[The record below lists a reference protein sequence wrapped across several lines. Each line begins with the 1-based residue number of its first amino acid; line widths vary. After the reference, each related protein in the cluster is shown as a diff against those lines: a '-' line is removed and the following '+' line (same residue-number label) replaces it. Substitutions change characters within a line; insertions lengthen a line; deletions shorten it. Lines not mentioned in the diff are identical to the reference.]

1 MSYFTIIDNKFD
13 EVAYKKSFQAGLY
26 TIRIK
31 NWMFFI
37 PALYLLF
44 LFICGIIYTQNKD

>member
-1 MSYFTIIDNKFD
+1 MSYYTIIDNKFD
-13 EVAYKKSFQAGLY
+13 EAAYKKQLQSELL

-44 LFICGIIYTQNKD
+44 LFIWGIIYTQNKD